1 MHTKFAHRVGRWSRA
16 ALALGLVAALPG
28 CTEVQR
34 QGESPAYL
42 IITSL
47 SGASGVKPT
56 EFANVLASDVVTF
69 VKKQVGQDE
78 QFVPTIFADN
88 GRVTFILGLKDPG
101 APGSTTSPTTTN
113 FITVTRYRVT
123 FIRSDGRN
131 TPGVDVPYAFDGGMT
146 LTVTDTTAVGNFN
159 LVRIQAKQEA
169 PLQALSGGGG
179 ANAISTIAEITFYGT
194 DQAGRA
200 VSVTGRI
207 GVNFADWGDP
217 S

>member
-1 MHTKFAHRVGRWSRA
+1 MHTKFARTVGRWSRA
-16 ALALGLVAALPG
+16 ALAVGVVAALPG
-28 CTEVQR
+28 CTNVQM

-42 IITSL
+42 IIQSL
-47 SGASGVKPT
+47 SGASGAEPT
-56 EFANVLASDVVTF
+56 QFGGVLSSDVLTL
-69 VKKQVGQDE
+69 VKKQVGEEE
-78 QFVPTIFADN
+78 QLIPTIFGDN
-88 GRVTFILGLKDPG
+88 GRVSFLLALKDPG
-101 APGSTTSPTTTN
+101 ATGATTTPSSTN

-131 TPGVDVPYAFDGGMT
+131 VQGVDVPYAFDGAMT
-146 LTVTDTTAVGNFN
+146 VTVTDTAAVGNFN
-159 LVRIQAKQEA
+159 LVRIQSKQEA
-169 PLQALSGGGG
+169 PLQALVNGGG
-179 ANAISTIAEITFYGT
+179 AGAISTIAEITFFGQ